1 MLKLASIFT
10 DSAVLQRNKLIPVW
24 GQATPQK
31 LVEITLGK
39 QKSWAKATAAGKF
52 MSYMPAQTAGGPYEL
67 TVKCEDETI
76 TLRDIMIGEVWLA
89 GGQSNMSYTLAS
101 DLTNESSRPIGLN
114 KAQLEEYL
122 DTLIEKKA
130 FRMFTVPRIITATA
144 EEEINAKWEQA
155 SKKNP
160 DITGSFSAVAA
171 WFARYIQEGLEDIP
185 VGIISSNW
193 GGSIAETWTSTAS
206 LLRNPLTRAGALGH
220 ITGYSEY
227 DNIAHSHSQ
236 KSTEENLAKMIDLDD
251 FFATNKGLEE
261 GWAETDF
268 IDSNWKPLTIPGS
281 WLRQKFANNGI
292 IWVRIPVNIP
302 KNWEGK
308 ELILHLGGIDK
319 TDITYFNGTEIGRMG
334 EKLDVTV
341 YATQRRYTVPT
352 DLIKTGHN
360 VIAIRAVSFA
370 YDGSFNGSE
379 LFYYLECPELQEK
392 IELAGTYKAAVEK
405 DIGLICPP
413 ANMYPDLNNHNVPGA
428 LFDSMINPL
437 LPYAIRGAIWYQG
450 ESNAHAPREY
460 ESILEN
466 MINDWRFHFQQGD
479 FPFIQVQLA
488 NYREPASFDKNSSW
502 ALLRD
507 SQDKLCR
514 RMKNVYMSTAIDIG
528 DTWDIHPQDKKTIGK
543 RLADNALCNVYG
555 KNCVVPNGPLLRKAV
570 RENDAAVRLIF
581 DYADGIYFPNG
592 SPESL
597 GFFICDEKNV
607 FTPVDNVILDG
618 NSLIVSCKAI
628 KNPVKVCYSWSDNPD
643 GNLRNGAG
651 LPAHPFM
658 VDTEY

>member
-1 MLKLASIFT
+1 
-10 DSAVLQRNKLIPVW
+10 
-24 GQATPQK
+24 
-31 LVEITLGK
+31 
-39 QKSWAKATAAGKF
+39 
-52 MSYMPAQTAGGPYEL
+52 
-67 TVKCEDETI
+67 
-76 TLRDIMIGEVWLA
+76 
-89 GGQSNMSYTLAS
+89 
-101 DLTNESSRPIGLN
+101 
-114 KAQLEEYL
+114 
-122 DTLIEKKA
+122 
-130 FRMFTVPRIITATA
+130 
-144 EEEINAKWEQA
+144 
-155 SKKNP
+155 
-160 DITGSFSAVAA
+160 
-171 WFARYIQEGLEDIP
+171 
-185 VGIISSNW
+185 
-193 GGSIAETWTSTAS
+193 
-206 LLRNPLTRAGALGH
+206 
-220 ITGYSEY
+220 
-227 DNIAHSHSQ
+227 
-236 KSTEENLAKMIDLDD
+236 
-251 FFATNKGLEE
+251 
-261 GWAETDF
+261 
-268 IDSNWKPLTIPGS
+268 
-281 WLRQKFANNGI
+281 
-292 IWVRIPVNIP
+292 
-302 KNWEGK
+302 
-308 ELILHLGGIDK
+308 
-319 TDITYFNGTEIGRMG
+319 
-334 EKLDVTV
+334 
-341 YATQRRYTVPT
+341 
-352 DLIKTGHN
+352 
-360 VIAIRAVSFA
+360 
-370 YDGSFNGSE
+370 
-379 LFYYLECPELQEK
+379 
-392 IELAGTYKAAVEK
+392 
-405 DIGLICPP
+405 
-413 ANMYPDLNNHNVPGA
+413 
-428 LFDSMINPL
+428 
-437 LPYAIRGAIWYQG
+437 
-450 ESNAHAPREY
+450 
-460 ESILEN
+460 